1 MSQRTWVAL
10 IPFAIVVVAAI
21 VGGFIFFH
29 NRNKS
34 KQWSIPASGETWT
47 VSRFR
52 SPDGNFCN
60 KNPSRLTAVD
70 LMVTSGQDGC
80 KGLSLKSLDGRY
92 DYSSSCIVPDPKDPH
107 QFSLIPSSPSRGSSP
122 SPASA
127 KETVALSGKCRMD
140 SGTDSFTCQDENGIP
155 NIRGWAAKGK
165 PPSDVETCQS
175 QVSSLK
181 DGQAWRIA
189 KAGKTGSKESKPKF
203 CGYPGEMRVSSD
215 KGDTSCPTGTDFK
228 GTFEVQVDVAK
239 EACSLCLAS
248 SGQDPPPHVWCLED
262 NNRCVGVT
270 KAGTT
275 DTSCDT
281 NTPVDKNCVMRS
293 GFTRGRRCK
302 YTVEGG
308 TEVSCAGAPPFSGAS
323 PGPFTTSSVCI
334 KNTTD
339 GFDMSDLG
347 SCTQYGNSTRFIC
360 KKDGE
365 VSAVGWTK
373 DVDGPDSVTVTKELS
388 EFDACM
394 TGR

>member
-1 MSQRTWVAL
+1 
-10 IPFAIVVVAAI
+10 
-21 VGGFIFFH
+21 
-29 NRNKS
+29 
-34 KQWSIPASGETWT
+34 
-47 VSRFR
+47 
-52 SPDGNFCN
+52 
-60 KNPSRLTAVD
+60 
-70 LMVTSGQDGC
+70 
-80 KGLSLKSLDGRY
+80 
-92 DYSSSCIVPDPKDPH
+92 
-107 QFSLIPSSPSRGSSP
+107 
-122 SPASA
+122 
-127 KETVALSGKCRMD
+127 MD
-140 SGTDSFTCQDENGIP
+140 SGTDSFTCQGESGSP
-155 NIRGWAAKGK
+155 NTRGWAAKGK
-165 PPSDVETCQS
+165 TPSDVETCQS

-189 KAGKTGSKESKPKF
+189 KAGETRSKEGKPKF
-203 CGYPGEMRVSSD
+203 CGYPGEMHVSSE

-239 EACSLCLAS
+239 EACRQCLAS
-248 SGQDPPPHVWCLED
+248 NDGDPPPSVWCLQD

-270 KAGTT
+270 QAGFK
-275 DTSCDT
+275 DDSC
-281 NTPVDKNCVMRS
+281 DKNCVMRD
-293 GFTRGRRCK
+293 GFTQGRHCK
-302 YTVEGG
+302 YTVARG
-308 TEVSCAGAPPFSGAS
+308 TEVSCADATPFSGAS

-394 TGR
+394 TG